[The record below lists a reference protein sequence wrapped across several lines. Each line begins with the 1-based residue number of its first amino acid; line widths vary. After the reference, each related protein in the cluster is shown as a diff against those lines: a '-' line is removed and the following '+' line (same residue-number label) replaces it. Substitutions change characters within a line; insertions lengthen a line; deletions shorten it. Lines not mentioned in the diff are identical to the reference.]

1 MASSPLISRKHL
13 KQALLFLMA
22 VLVCFMFLF
31 WFFSAKNTNQDLT
44 GYEAYLEKAV
54 GPKIQLGDWVL
65 REGTGY
71 ESQLIKQLSGSH
83 YSHIGVVSQV
93 KPTIQLIHA
102 TTDDDPEHPNQVIV
116 SSLAEFTQ
124 TKWANSW
131 AIYRNTSLTPK
142 QINESL
148 HSLHQSLG
156 QHFVIDVKENN
167 PKYCTTIIY
176 DSLPISMQSQLLWK
190 QVSLTVMKGEIL
202 FPNAFIELKDTKL
215 IYRN

>member
-1 MASSPLISRKHL
+1 MASSPLISRMRL

-22 VLVCFMFLF
+22 VLICFMGVF

-93 KPTIQLIHA
+93 KPTVQIIHA

-167 PKYCTTIIY
+167 PKYCPTILY

-215 IYRN
+215 IYRK

>member
-1 MASSPLISRKHL
+1 
-13 KQALLFLMA
+13 MA

-93 KPTIQLIHA
+93 KPTVQIIHA

-148 HSLHQSLG
+148 HSLHQSIG
-156 QHFVIDVKENN
+156 QHFEIDVKENN

-215 IYRN
+215 IYRK

>member
-1 MASSPLISRKHL
+1 MASSPLISMKYL

-22 VLVCFMFLF
+22 VIVCFMFLF

-93 KPTIQLIHA
+93 KPTIQIIHA

-142 QINESL
+142 NINESL
-148 HSLHQSLG
+148 HSLRQSVG
-156 QHFVIDVKENN
+156 QHFVIDVKEKN
-167 PKYCTTIIY
+167 PYCTTIVHC
-176 DSLPISMQSQLLWK
+176 L
-190 QVSLTVMKGEIL
+190 
-202 FPNAFIELKDTKL
+202 
-215 IYRN
+215 